1 MIDLYNTTV
10 SISPASCFDLQLIAL
25 FCMFLLILSVPS
37 NSILVIALC
46 SKKHLKKPYN
56 ILLFSFSLI
65 CLFGSVSELPIVIIS
80 NWECGSI
87 VIYLFFQINLCFK
100 SFNLVWFS
108 FRWVFG
114 DSGCQ
119 ITAFVMCFTGVSSA
133 YLVTFMAFE
142 RSLL

>member
-1 MIDLYNTTV
+1 MIDLYNRTL

-25 FCMFLLILSVPS
+25 FCMFLLIFSVPS

-80 NWECGSI
+80 NWECGS
-87 VIYLFFQINLCFK
+87 LLFQINLCFK
-100 SFNLVWFS
+100 TFNFVWFS
-108 FRWVFG
+108 FQMGLWRFWVSNNSVCYVFYW
-114 DSGCQ
+114 S
-119 ITAFVMCFTGVSSA
+119 
-133 YLVTFMAFE
+133 FE
-142 RSLL
+142 RLSGYFYGL

>member
-1 MIDLYNTTV
+1 MIKMIDLYNRTL

-87 VIYLFFQINLCFK
+87 VIK
-100 SFNLVWFS
+100 SF
-108 FRWVFG
+108 FRQTYV
-114 DSGCQ
+114 
-119 ITAFVMCFTGVSSA
+119 
-133 YLVTFMAFE
+133 L
-142 RSLL
+142 SLLILFGFLLDGSLEIRGVK